1 MADRIGEAGGLQA
14 LKGGAEVTQAAIVL
28 LGEGVVATGQKIGVL
43 LGALATMDFSGV
55 EQAFADI
62 EAEAR
67 KNLIGAA
74 QHNDVLRA
82 SLGAVGNDATQAAL
96 AQQQLD
102 GATQQA
108 ASAGAQSGPT
118 WVKLASDY
126 GKVKEAISEQISE
139 TEKSVIARDAEGKAA
154 VALAQAF
161 GTEAQKRQAAADAAT
176 ANAEQQE
183 RLAQLKTTE
192 LEAMKAEL
200 AALQALAAQQGP
212 LDAQR

>member
-1 MADRIGEAGGLQA
+1 MAARPQAQTLSQELTNIKNAFTGMADRIGEAGGLQL
-14 LKGGAEVTQAAIVL
+14 LKGGAEVAQAAIVL

-96 AQQQLD
+96 AQQQLH

-108 ASAGAQSGPT
+108 AAAGAQSGPT
-118 WVKLASDY
+118 WVKLA
-126 GKVKEAISEQISE
+126 
-139 TEKSVIARDAEGKAA
+139 TTAR
-154 VALAQAF
+154 
-161 GTEAQKRQAAADAAT
+161 
-176 ANAEQQE
+176 
-183 RLAQLKTTE
+183 
-192 LEAMKAEL
+192 
-200 AALQALAAQQGP
+200 
-212 LDAQR
+212 